1 MDFASLVP
9 RPTDR
14 ALFVGQT
21 GSGKTT
27 LAREMLKYRA
37 AEGKHIAVLD
47 PKGTLDW
54 SEYQRHTSLAS
65 LVKARAPLLLYRPKW
80 EELETGEAAEGF
92 FKWAYLREHTTVYVD
107 ETYAVTQGDTLP
119 RYYLAGLTRG
129 REKGVEIWSATQR
142 PMRIPQVVMSESEHT
157 YAFRLTMP
165 QDRAKVESMTG
176 LPQDRMHRLPKHHFH
191 YAPQDGDSIGP
202 LKLSL

>member
-1 MDFASLVP
+1 MELGALAP
-9 RPTDR
+9 RLTDR

-27 LAREMLKYRA
+27 LARKLLELRA
-37 AEGKHIAVLD
+37 SEGRHIAVLD
-47 PKGTLDW
+47 PKGTLNW
-54 SEYQRHTSLAS
+54 PEYQLHRRLST
-65 LVKARAPLLLYRPKW
+65 LVKATAPLLMYRPTW
-80 EELETGEAAEGF
+80 EEIESGEAAEGF

-107 ETYAVTQGDTLP
+107 EVYAVTNGDTLP

-129 REKGVEIWSATQR
+129 REKGVEMWSATQR
-142 PMRIPQVVMSESEHT
+142 PMRIPQVVMSEAEHT
-157 YAFRLTMP
+157 YAFHLKMP

-176 LPQDRMHRLPKHHFH
+176 LEQSRMRLPKHHFW
-191 YAPQDGDSIGP
+191 YAPDTGDAIGP